1 MRNQPAFL
9 PPLLR
14 PARQG
19 AWAVAWVAA
28 VALAPWTESV
38 ARADEADH
46 DRALQA
52 VQRGDALPLNTLM
65 GQVEALRTGQIL
77 EVELEQQH
85 GRWVYEVK
93 KLDPGGRLVKLH
105 LDARTG
111 TVLGP
116 NSRGKERT
124 TP

>member
-1 MRNQPAFL
+1 MRTLPALL
-9 PPLLR
+9 PALLR

-19 AWAVAWVAA
+19 AWAVGWAAA
-28 VALAPWTESV
+28 VVLAPWTGSV

-77 EVELEQQH
+77 EVELEHQH

-111 TVLGP
+111 AVLAP
-116 NSRGKERT
+116 NSRNKERT
-124 TP
+124 QP

>member
-1 MRNQPAFL
+1 MRTFPAFL
-9 PPLLR
+9 SALPGSTR
-14 PARQG
+14 KG
-19 AWAVAWVAA
+19 AWAVG
-28 VALAPWTESV
+28 VALACGGGSV
-38 ARADEADH
+38 AHADEADH

-52 VQRGDALPLNTLM
+52 VQRGEALPLNTLM

-77 EVELEQQH
+77 EVELERKH

-111 TVLGP
+111 ALLDP
-116 NSRGKERT
+116 NSRPKERT